1 MLSSRDVSRIPR
13 CLLNIFTPTAGRSGI
28 AREDGR
34 PRHGAVVLALIGMVI
49 VLDQTVKWWAWRHV
63 PHTVIN
69 SGGDILVGRTIGA
82 WYSGRISGA
91 VLDVLD
97 VGLLSIVVWTLARRR
112 VSGAVRVTGALMAG
126 GWTSNLL
133 DRLGIHYWTAPG
145 SVRGVVDF
153 MHIGSHYYNV
163 ADLFIISCTPLFA
176 LAAGYQLVRTRI
188 PVSAWGN
195 ALRLARGR
203 TRMRVLAL
211 AGTGLIVAVALG
223 AVNDGGVN
231 AAPRAPARVGARP
244 APQPV
249 SPCSSDNPQAC
260 AAPIPGDGYYGEPG
274 PDIP

>member
-13 CLLNIFTPTAGRSGI
+13 CLLNIFTPPAGRSGI

-34 PRHGAVVLALIGMVI
+34 TRHGAVVLALIAAVI
-49 VLDQTVKWWAWRHV
+49 VLDQTAKWWAWRHV
-63 PHTVIN
+63 SHAVIN
-69 SGGDILVGRTIGA
+69 SGGDILVGHTIGA
-82 WYSGRISGA
+82 WYAGRVSGA

-97 VGLLSIVVWTLARRR
+97 VGVLSIVVWILTRLR
-112 VSGAVRVTGALMAG
+112 VITAVRVPGALMAG
-126 GWTSNLL
+126 GWSSNLL

-153 MHIGSHYYNV
+153 MHIGDHYYNV
-163 ADLFIISCTPLFA
+163 ADLFIISCTPLFV

-188 PVSAWGN
+188 SAPAWGR

-203 TRMRVLAL
+203 ARVRILAL

-231 AAPRAPARVGARP
+231 AAPRAPARVRVHP
-244 APQPV
+244 APPTIYSC
-249 SPCSSDNPQAC
+249 SPDDPQAC
-260 AAPIPGDGYYGEPG
+260 PAPIPGDGYYGEPG